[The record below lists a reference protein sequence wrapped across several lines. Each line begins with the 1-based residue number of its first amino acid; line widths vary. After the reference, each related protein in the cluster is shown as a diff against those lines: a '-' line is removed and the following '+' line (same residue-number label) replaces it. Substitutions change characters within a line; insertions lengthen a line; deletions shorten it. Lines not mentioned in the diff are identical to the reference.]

1 MGTPATPIDERLAS
15 LLETEQRLEAR
26 QREAEV
32 AAISRL
38 KTAREALLHA
48 EEEALQALDEQVAT
62 EEQEDAAVHEAAL
75 RAIEAER
82 NAALT
87 RLTGVSD
94 DEVDRLARRVLKQIT
109 EHGAKGGAAP

>member
-26 QREAEV
+26 LREAEV
-32 AAISRL
+32 AAAARL

-48 EEEALQALDEQVAT
+48 EEEALAALDEQVAK
-62 EEQEDAAVHEAAL
+62 EEQEDAAAHEAAL

-87 RLTGVSD
+87 RLGSVTD
-94 DEVDRLARRVLKQIT
+94 DEIDRLARKVLARIIA
-109 EHGAKGGAAP
+109 HDGKGGAP